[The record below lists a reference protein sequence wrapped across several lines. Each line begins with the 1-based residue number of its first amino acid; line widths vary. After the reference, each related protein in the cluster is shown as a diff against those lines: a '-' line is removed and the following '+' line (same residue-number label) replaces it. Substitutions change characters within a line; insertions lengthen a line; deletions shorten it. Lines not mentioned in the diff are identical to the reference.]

1 VADSLDIQDQD
12 GRRVVA
18 WGGVRVAVPY
28 SRAFLDALARHRR
41 GRDLLDELL
50 RSEHPPYIHDRL
62 KELLRPH
69 GDVAS
74 WRVLD
79 YGCGMGGSSTCLA
92 RLGVGRIVGVDLVN
106 DYAGI
111 WRARLAEAGYPGTG
125 TFVQAGDTATL
136 PFREGG
142 FDAVFLNGLVEH
154 LTPEER
160 GRLLKE
166 ALRLVRPGGHV
177 FVTETP
183 NRWFPR
189 NSHTKL
195 WASEWLPLGVAA
207 RLAARF
213 GPRRDF
219 PTRDRTAIYRTGMRG
234 DSVSGIRRAMGEG
247 AEPVATGDALA
258 TMEFLVPR
266 NPLETSARKQR
277 LGPWMLALTRLVS
290 KATGRPVAELAPHLN
305 LAFLKRP

>member
-1 VADSLDIQDQD
+1 LNPAIDIREH
-12 GRRVVA
+12 GARREVV
-18 WGGVRVAVPY
+18 WGDVSVDVPY
-28 SRAFLDALARHRR
+28 SRTFLDLLGRFRR

-50 RSEHPPYIHDRL
+50 RSEHPSYIHDRL
-62 KELLRPH
+62 KALLRPH
-69 GDVAS
+69 GDLSA
-74 WRVLD
+74 WRVMD

-106 DYAGI
+106 DYAPL
-111 WRARLAEAGYPGTG
+111 WRLRLAEAGFPETG
-125 TFVQAGDTATL
+125 TFVQAGDTAEL
-136 PFREGG
+136 PFRAEG

-160 GRLLKE
+160 VGLLRE
-166 ALRLVRPGGHV
+166 ALRLVKRGGDV

-195 WASEWLPLGVAA
+195 WGSEWLPLVAAA

-213 GPRRDF
+213 GPRDDF
-219 PTRDRTAIYRTGMRG
+219 PTNDRTAIYRTGMRG
-234 DSVSGIRRAMGEG
+234 ASVRQIATVLGPGARAVETP
-247 AEPVATGDALA
+247 EEVV

-266 NPLETSARKQR
+266 NPLDTTAGKQR
-277 LGPWMLALTRLVS
+277 MGPLLLRAAKIASALTGIPMS
-290 KATGRPVAELAPHLN
+290 ALAPHVN
-305 LAFLKRP
+305 VAFRKL